1 MVARPRGFDE
11 ADVIAAARDQFWSA
25 GYAGTSLDDL
35 TAVTGLGRG
44 SLYGA
49 FGDKHALFMR
59 ALDEYCSSVEA
70 GNAAELR
77 GAGGSAYDRLVGHIR
92 LMARRN
98 AADTDR
104 RGCLM
109 AKSSAELAATDKAVM
124 RRIKRTMTAYQA
136 DLAAAIIEAQRDGD
150 IDPDAD
156 TEGLALLLLA
166 VLRGAEALRKAGGT
180 RASMLALGEQAIAVL
195 PRNTVAA

>member
-1 MVARPRGFDE
+1 MARPRGFDE
-11 ADVIAAARDQFWSA
+11 ADVIAAARDQFWSH

-35 TAVTGLGRG
+35 TAATGLGRG

-59 ALDEYCSSVEA
+59 ALDEYCSSVED

-77 GAGGSAYDRLVGHIR
+77 GVGERAYDRLVGHIR

-109 AKSSAELAATDKAVM
+109 AKSSAELAGTDKAVLQ
-124 RRIKRTMTAYQA
+124 RIKRTMAAYQA
-136 DLAAAIIEAQRDGD
+136 DLSTTIVEAQRDGD
-150 IDPDAD
+150 IDPEADAD
-156 TEGLALLLLA
+156 GLALLLLA

-180 RASMLALGEQAIAVL
+180 RASMLTLGEQAIAVL
-195 PRNTVAA
+195 PRCTVAA

>member
-1 MVARPRGFDE
+1 MARPRGFVE
-11 ADVIAAARDQFWSA
+11 ADVIAAAREQFWSH

-35 TAVTGLGRG
+35 TAATGLGRG

-49 FGDKHALFMR
+49 FSDKHALFMR
-59 ALDEYCSSVEA
+59 ALDDYCSSVEA

-77 GAGGSAYDRLVGHIR
+77 NSVGGAYDRLVGHIR

-98 AADTDR
+98 AADADR

-109 AKSSAELAATDKAVM
+109 AKSAAELAATDKAVL

-136 DLAAAIIEAQRDGD
+136 DLAKTIVEAQREGD
-150 IDPDAD
+150 IDPKADAD
-156 TEGLALLLLA
+156 GLALLLLA

-180 RASMLALGEQAIAVL
+180 RASMLTLGEQAIAVL
-195 PRNTVAA
+195 PRRTVAA

>member
-1 MVARPRGFDE
+1 MARPRGFVE
-11 ADVIAAARDQFWSA
+11 ADVIAAAREQFWSH

-35 TAVTGLGRG
+35 SVATGLGRG

-49 FGDKHALFMR
+49 FSDKHALFMR
-59 ALDEYCSSVEA
+59 ALDDYCSSVEA

-77 GAGGSAYDRLVGHIR
+77 DTDERAYDRLVGHIR

-104 RGCLM
+104 RGCLL
-109 AKSSAELAATDKAVM
+109 AKTSAEMAATDKAVLQ
-124 RRIKRTMTAYQA
+124 RVKRTMAAYQA
-136 DLAAAIIEAQRDGD
+136 DLAATIVEAQRDGD
-150 IDPDAD
+150 IDPEGDAD
-156 TEGLALLLLA
+156 GLALLLLA

-180 RASMLALGEQAIAVL
+180 RASMLTLGEQAIAAI
-195 PRNTVAA
+195 PRCTKAA